1 MKKTP
6 LWGNAL
12 LILNVHLAHDT
23 QKFYKKFIRFSLDI
37 SSTSTYCKARNGRN
51 PSPVRIATIPQ
62 GILFLISEGM
72 ADD

>member
-23 QKFYKKFIRFSLDI
+23 LNYKQ
-37 SSTSTYCKARNGRN
+37 STRKEA
-51 PSPVRIATIPQ
+51 
-62 GILFLISEGM
+62 SED
-72 ADD
+72 AYK

>member
-6 LWGNAL
+6 LWENAL

-37 SSTSTYCKARNGRN
+37 TQSVPYSGNRQVLQERRLA
-51 PSPVRIATIPQ
+51 
-62 GILFLISEGM
+62 
-72 ADD
+72 

>member
-23 QKFYKKFIRFSLDI
+23 LNYNQ
-37 SSTSTYCKARNGRN
+37 STRKEVSNDAH
-51 PSPVRIATIPQ
+51 
-62 GILFLISEGM
+62 E
-72 ADD
+72 

>member
-23 QKFYKKFIRFSLDI
+23 LKFYKKFIRFSLDI
-37 SSTSTYCKARNGRN
+37 LRPSTYCEGNNRIYPFLAC
-51 PSPVRIATIPQ
+51 IATMHQ
-62 GILFLISEGM
+62 GILFLTSEGM
-72 ADD
+72 V